1 MDLVSLHV
9 CKIRGTKYKAELE
22 FAKQS
27 ALPNFNQQV
36 HTLLKKLLNTEV
48 YNEGETGR
56 AREKPEISFKHLE
69 RIISF

>member
-1 MDLVSLHV
+1 MFARLE
-9 CKIRGTKYKAELE
+9 AELE